1 MTKKHMF
8 TTLSLLLSVLLFIAG
23 CSSSNATSPA
33 PALTS
38 SPSGEQ
44 IAGNDSE
51 GSSKTIRFGYSPW
64 IGSVGAIIAQAK
76 NIFAE
81 KGVNVEFVKME
92 GSTKDAFM
100 SGKLDVVVQSLDGVV
115 QMKSKEKADD
125 PIQIIAVVDKSK
137 GADGIIANE
146 SVTSLAEL
154 KGKSVAVSIGSLAH
168 FLLLHAL
175 ETVGLQ
181 ESDVNIVNMDNNLA
195 GSTFMSG
202 QVDAAVTWEP
212 YLSQAVEKNG
222 HLLYSTADA
231 PDLIVDTL
239 VTRKSMI
246 DQYPEELKKMAEAFD
261 GGLALFNNGDE
272 GKQLVGD
279 ELGMDLEAVKSTAAT
294 LDLTTLE
301 DSKKMLLEDK
311 AAWEQQM
318 AAFVQFFISQ
328 KILTESLDTSGII
341 NPFLFN

>member
-8 TTLSLLLSVLLFIAG
+8 TTLSLLFSVMLLIAG
-23 CSSSNATSPA
+23 CGSNNTPSQS
-33 PALTS
+33 PALTA
-38 SPSGEQ
+38 SPSGAQ
-44 IAGNDSE
+44 TAGNNSE
-51 GSSKTIRFGYSPW
+51 GGSKTIRFGYSPW
-64 IGSVGAIIAQAK
+64 IGSAGAIIAQAK
-76 NIFAE
+76 NLFAE

-100 SGKLDVVVQSLDGVV
+100 SGKLDVVVQSLDAVV

-137 GADGIIANE
+137 GADGIIASQ
-146 SVTSLAEL
+146 SVISLAEL

-175 ETVGLQ
+175 DTVGLQ
-181 ESDVNIVNMDNNLA
+181 ESDVKIVNMDNNLA

-239 VTRKSMI
+239 VTKKSII
-246 DQYPEELKKMAEAFD
+246 DQYPNELRKMAEAFD
-261 GGLALFNNGDE
+261 EGLALFNNGDE

-279 ELGMDLEAVKSTAAT
+279 ELGMDLEAVKGTAAT
-294 LDLTTLE
+294 LDLATLT
-301 DSKKMLLEDK
+301 DSQKMLMEDQ
-311 AAWEQQM
+311 AAWEKQM
-318 AAFVQFFISQ
+318 AEFVQFFIEQ
-328 KILTESLDTSGII
+328 KILTESFDTSSAI
-341 NPFLFN
+341 NPFLFK